1 MEKYKLQH
9 ESRMTEAR
17 VLNDVI
23 RTMKKKTDD
32 NEKETILLSKVLEKL
47 ENMMIDPSKKFAQNY

>member
-9 ESRMTEAR
+9 EARMTEAR

-23 RTMKKKTDD
+23 RTMKKKTED
-32 NEKETILLSKVLEKL
+32 NEKEAILLSKVLEKL